1 MELARKAGALDKID
15 FTGPIPYDE
24 APNYLAEAN
33 IVVCPGAPAGL
44 ILLEAAAMRKPIITV
59 PHKWSIE
66 SLGKNAFYVPPGNPK
81 KLAET
86 IIYALKNPHV
96 SEKLAEA
103 AYRKVISERNW
114 ETVAMKHLKIY
125 RELLGRHGSV

>member
-1 MELARKAGALDKID
+1 L
-15 FTGPIPYDE
+15 F
-24 APNYLAEAN
+24 
-33 IVVCPGAPAGL
+33 APAL
-44 ILLEAAAMRKPIITV
+44 QQALVLLEAAAMRKPIITV

-66 SLGKNAFYVPPGNPK
+66 SLGKNAFYVPPGNPR

-103 AYRKVISERNW
+103 AYRKVISGRSW
-114 ETVAMKHLKIY
+114 ETVALKHLKIY
-125 RELLGRHGSV
+125 RELLGRRCSV